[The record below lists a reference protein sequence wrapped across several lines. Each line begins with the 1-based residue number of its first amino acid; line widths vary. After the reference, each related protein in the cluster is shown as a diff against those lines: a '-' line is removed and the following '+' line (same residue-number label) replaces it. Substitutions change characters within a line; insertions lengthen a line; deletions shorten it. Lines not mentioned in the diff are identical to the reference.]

1 MQALNITIF
10 GIITV
15 SLDVGIMNVFFIQF
29 GCVCILISYY
39 NALWHCVNFSGKRVT
54 AHPEGA
60 RMPILIPYPL
70 HCLSLTC
77 SIVTLIIMCNF
88 KSLTISKVGSR
99 FFCGFTSCQVVKVC
113 SNTFLLAATFFI
125 CSKIFLFV

>member
-15 SLDVGIMNVFFIQF
+15 SLDVGIVNVFFIQF

-54 AHPEGA
+54 AHPEGDH
-60 RMPILIPYPL
+60 MPILILCPL
-70 HCLSLTC
+70 HNLYVRLSK
-77 SIVTLIIMCNF
+77 F
-88 KSLTISKVGSR
+88 
-99 FFCGFTSCQVVKVC
+99 
-113 SNTFLLAATFFI
+113 AATLYLQQH
-125 CSKIFLFV
+125 FLFAANFFYLYRVQC

>member
-15 SLDVGIMNVFFIQF
+15 SLDVGIVNVFFIQF

-54 AHPEGA
+54 AHPEGD
-60 RMPILIPYPL
+60 RMPILILCPL
-70 HCLSLTC
+70 HCMSGCQSLQQH
-77 SIVTLIIMCNF
+77 
-88 KSLTISKVGSR
+88 
-99 FFCGFTSCQVVKVC
+99 FTR
-113 SNTFLLAATFFI
+113 SN
-125 CSKIFLFV
+125 IFYLKQTSLFV